1 VTFESWSRFVARLR
15 ALQGAGLADWARRR
29 RRTSLV
35 LLALASVAG
44 LALLAL
50 VIYSAV
56 ELARFDRVEARRAA
70 LIYTMPQAL
79 AVGVHIKIADLAGTL
94 TRLRTHADAVRW
106 NARLPCSG
114 RIVSMTRDGSAVT
127 ATFRLGQRK
136 RGRCQDPPGAEAIA
150 LFVVEHGKI
159 VLWDQL
165 GSQIAI
171 GH

>member
-1 VTFESWSRFVARLR
+1 MLAVAGCGVSSAAPRDVVREWSAALR
-15 ALQGAGLADWARRR
+15 ADDNEHAASLFARN
-29 RRTSLV
+29 
-35 LLALASVAG
+35 
-44 LALLAL
+44 
-50 VIYSAV
+50 
-56 ELARFDRVEARRAA
+56 AA
-70 LIYTMPQAL
+70 IVQS
-79 AVGVHIKIADLAGTL
+79 GTL

-106 NARLPCSG
+106 NSRLPCSG

-136 RGRCQDPPGAEAIA
+136 RGHCQDPPGAEAIA